1 MAEPPIRNLPA
12 LLGLPPLPAPVE
24 FRPAR
29 VARVERPTTD
39 LRTYLPGLPAP
50 RPLPALPE
58 RRPPALPAVRH
69 PSVPL
74 VPVRPQRP
82 APPAVRRD
90 RRTRLQ
96 PAEETGGV
104 FAAQA
109 VDRPGYPIPGP
120 RPGPGVYTEVKAAC
134 PCCGRMVPLTALEQ
148 GPYDMELFVQHV
160 GGPVQPGRVR
170 VTPSGKVIDHSH
182 NTRGSIVT
190 YQYWDPALAEAL
202 EDQEAEIA
210 RRTAA
215 LADAHSL
222 ARPGIP
228 R

>member
-1 MAEPPIRNLPA
+1 MATRPIRNLPA
-12 LLGLPPLPAPVE
+12 LLNPPPLPAPAE
-24 FRPAR
+24 ARSPR
-29 VARVERPTTD
+29 VARMGRPAAD
-39 LRTYLPGLPAP
+39 LRIYLPSLPAP
-50 RPLPALPE
+50 QPL
-58 RRPPALPAVRH
+58 PALPAVRH
-69 PSVPL
+69 PFAPL

-82 APPAVRRD
+82 TVPAVRRD
-90 RRTRLQ
+90 GRARPQ
-96 PAEETGGV
+96 SAEETGGM
-104 FAAQA
+104 FAAPA

-148 GPYDMELFVQHV
+148 GPYDMELFVQHI

-210 RRTAA
+210 HRIAA
-215 LADAHSL
+215 LAEAHNL
-222 ARPGIP
+222 ARPGNP
-228 R
+228 G